1 MKIYDQHLHSN
12 FSFDSEENIE
22 NYFISNENNIVT
34 TEHMDVAN
42 PVTGKNDFP
51 DYPSYDKKIRN

>member
-22 NYFISNENNIVT
+22 NYFLNNENNIVT

-42 PVTGKNDFP
+42 PVTGK
-51 DYPSYDKKIRN
+51 K